1 MSYQAQHLGTVFDLP
16 ADVEKG
22 IFVGEDGTI
31 GGTYGVTLD
40 SADAGENVAVVRSG
54 PARVQAADATP
65 ARGGDVDVD
74 ANGRVVAAAGGT
86 IVGEAEEAGIAASG
100 GVHKLID
107 VNVYADK

>member
-1 MSYQAQHLGTVFDLP
+1 MSYQAQHLGTVFNLP

-40 SADAGENVAVVRSG
+40 RADAGESVAVVRSG

-65 ARGGDVDVD
+65 TRGSDVQVD
-74 ANGRVVAAAGGT
+74 GNGRVVLFSAGT
-86 IVGEAEEAGIAASG
+86 KVGEAEEEGLAASG
-100 GVHKLID
+100 GVFKLID
-107 VNVYADK
+107 INVYAEK